1 LKIKTNLRAGA
12 KSGTAA
18 RGGSG
23 GGGKSSSTDS
33 TSVSTPDVV
42 PVVVYTRCA
51 GL

>member
-1 LKIKTNLRAGA
+1 MKIKTNLRAGA

-18 RGGSG
+18 SGS
-23 GGGKSSSTDS
+23 KSTSTDSTS

-51 GL
+51 GI